1 MKRYFAQGLFLSI
14 MFYASLATADML
26 IWRHDGSAIT
36 LFGQIE
42 DQDAQTVRFRLH
54 PESGGDL
61 KVFPREDVLALV
73 VNIDS
78 ERLGRLDLRNLTDYR
93 DYAEEL
99 SSQSID
105 LQARDLAIRLFLI
118 VGYWSNRLESE
129 SNATELRESALRNL
143 PNLAR
148 SEKERIG
155 FEKLAFLYQ
164 VVPQWPSQNPPETT
178 LIDLDESRR
187 SSLLRL
193 LVAIRTENLT
203 LARQLLRQPEIGQ
216 DWKRTVTSCSWGE
229 LNRILEKGGPSLL
242 QREELLKVEVEIL
255 TGQKLIRRRQRA
267 NAWSVQAQNRDDR
280 AELIPS
286 FSNVTEFDPQQ
297 ALYRDGH
304 WTRIQP
310 GQE

>member
-1 MKRYFAQGLFLSI
+1 
-14 MFYASLATADML
+14 ML

-42 DQDAQTVRFRLH
+42 NQDAQTVRFRLH
-54 PESGGDL
+54 PELGGDL
-61 KVFPREDVLALV
+61 KVFAREDVLALV

-78 ERLGRLDLRNLTDYR
+78 ERLERLDLRNLTDYR

-118 VGYWSNRLESE
+118 VGYWSNRLKAD
-129 SNATELRESALRNL
+129 SNAVALRESALRNL
-143 PNLAR
+143 QNLAR

-178 LIDLDESRR
+178 LVDLDESRR
-187 SSLLRL
+187 SNLLRL
-193 LVAIRTENLT
+193 LVAIRTENLI

-216 DWKRTVTSCSWGE
+216 DWKRTVMICSWGE
-229 LNRILEKGGPSLL
+229 LNRIIEEDGPSSL
-242 QREELLKVEVEIL
+242 QREELLKLEVEIL
-255 TGQKLIRRRQRA
+255 TGQKLIRGRQRPDV
-267 NAWSVQAQNRDDR
+267 WSVQAQNRDDR

-297 ALYRDGH
+297 ALYRGGR
-304 WTRIQP
+304 WTHIQP
-310 GQE
+310 SQE